1 MNLIS
6 WNLVM
11 SMVRLSIIILTY
23 YAGRY
28 LSIFLTIPLILIF
41 YGVHETLDRS
51 YQVVDS
57 TTVPVTTYPYERE
70 GGIIG
75 HFNLK
80 DSFKWLNMILK
91 EFWAANRL
99 HFEDRVK
106 NHIWPLIVEECN
118 VLCSFGMHWHS
129 ITLEKFTIGDIPIEI
144 CQIQAWEE
152 KEGDLIIDLEIKYEG
167 NACAQITFTGEI
179 IKIAMPLTVQNIRI
193 QSAKVRLVLKFENS
207 ELPIVSGINFAFL
220 EPPQFEWNLS
230 EWNWHL
236 IPNADK
242 VNITIYKYF

>member
-99 HFEDRVK
+99 HVEDRVK

-129 ITLEKFTIGDIPIEI
+129 ITLEKFTIGDIPFEI
-144 CQIQAWEE
+144 C
-152 KEGDLIIDLEIKYEG
+152 
-167 NACAQITFTGEI
+167 
-179 IKIAMPLTVQNIRI
+179 NI
-193 QSAKVRLVLKFENS
+193 
-207 ELPIVSGINFAFL
+207 
-220 EPPQFEWNLS
+220 
-230 EWNWHL
+230 
-236 IPNADK
+236 
-242 VNITIYKYF
+242 